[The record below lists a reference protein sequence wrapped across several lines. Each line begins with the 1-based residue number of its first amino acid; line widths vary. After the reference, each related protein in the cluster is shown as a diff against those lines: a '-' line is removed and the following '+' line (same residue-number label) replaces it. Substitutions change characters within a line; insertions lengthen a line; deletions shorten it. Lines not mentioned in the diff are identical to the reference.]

1 MSFPGYGEDAPLD
14 LSGLTDAGLQAVTS
28 RLLDGTFDAFA
39 ETAAAVKNCARPV
52 RLTGRSHTF
61 ELGTRRG
68 HLAAVGEHLD
78 SFHSEHA
85 PLGVLYRPCGNRRA
99 DVCPSCSRTYAR
111 DTFAMID
118 AGLSG
123 GKTVSAT
130 VAENPLLF
138 ATLTA
143 PSFGSHIHRHDK
155 AGKPCRPDN
164 RDKGARCPH
173 GRPYACPKVHAADE
187 AVVGAPFCED
197 CQDWTTAVVWQW
209 WAPELWRRTTIE
221 LKRALA
227 KHLDVPES
235 RLKER
240 ASVQFVKVAE
250 YQTRG
255 MVHFH
260 ALLRLD
266 GTDGPGSPAPL
277 DGIKLAELL
286 QKAVRKVRF
295 DAPPI
300 DYDGVTRRLSWGRQL
315 DIRIIRD
322 GDRTDDPDAVLTPG
336 QVAGY
341 LAKYASK
348 DVSSVRLE
356 DTTRPHLARM
366 TSTCHD
372 LAETASEFY
381 NGLCEP
387 NPYHLIRKWS
397 HMLGFRG
404 HFSTKSRR
412 YSITLGRLRR
422 ARVRYQQM
430 VADARRNGESLEEIS
445 TAELEARLLGEE
457 DETTLVIGE
466 WAYQGTGWTNP
477 GDEALAL
484 AAAAR
489 AREYDQWKSQTKNTN
504 QPMRGT
510 K

>member
-1 MSFPGYGEDAPLD
+1 M
-14 LSGLTDAGLQAVTS
+14 
-28 RLLDGTFDAFA
+28 
-39 ETAAAVKNCARPV
+39 
-52 RLTGRSHTF
+52 
-61 ELGTRRG
+61 
-68 HLAAVGEHLD
+68 
-78 SFHSEHA
+78 
-85 PLGVLYRPCGNRRA
+85 A
-99 DVCPSCSRTYAR
+99 D
-111 DTFAMID
+111 
-118 AGLSG
+118 
-123 GKTVSAT
+123 
-130 VAENPLLF
+130 NPLLF

-155 AGKPCRPDN
+155 AGKPCRPQA

-173 GRPYACPKVHAADE
+173 GRPYSCSKVHAADD

-266 GTDGPGSPAPL
+266 GPDGPGSPAPL
-277 DGIKLAELL
+277 DGITLANIL

-300 DYDGVTRRLSWGRQL
+300 DYSGVTRRLSWGRQL
-315 DIRIIRD
+315 DIRVIRE
-322 GDRTDDPDAVLTPG
+322 GDRTDDPESALTPG

-356 DTTRPHLARM
+356 DATRPHLARM

-404 HFSTKSRR
+404 HFSTKSRH

-422 ARVRYQQM
+422 ARARYQQM
-430 VADARRNGESLEEIS
+430 VTDARRNGESLEDIS
-445 TAELEARLLGEE
+445 TAELEARLLGDE

-466 WAYQGTGWTNP
+466 WAYQGTGWTNA

-489 AREYDQWKSQTKNTN
+489 AREYDQWKAQTKNTN
-504 QPMRGT
+504 
-510 K
+510 